1 MEGREG
7 GIRMGLQDTP
17 RGERLH
23 IGIFGRR
30 NAGKSS
36 LVNALTGQETAL
48 VSPVAGTTTDPVY
61 KAMELPGVGPVV
73 FMDTAGFDDDGAI
86 GAARV
91 EKTRQAAEK
100 ADMALLLFAEEEMAE
115 ELRWADWF
123 KAHRVPLIAIV
134 SRCDTRADGGAGIA
148 ARIKAECGLA
158 PLCVSLSEGEA
169 DTGTAAVCSAILRTL
184 PPDHGAVRLTGGLAR
199 PGDTVLLVMPQDMA
213 APKGRLI
220 LPQVQTIRDLLDGAC
235 VVLSVTVG
243 QLPVALAALK
253 APPALIVTDS
263 QVFSE
268 VWRQKPSES
277 RLTSFSV
284 LFAHY
289 KGDLDYY
296 VASAKSLD
304 ALPKNA
310 RILIAE
316 ACTHAPLEEDV
327 GRVKLPRA
335 LKKRLGSGITVE
347 LTRGM
352 DFPADLAP
360 YDLVVHCGGCMFNR
374 RYVLSRVAAARAQGK
389 PMTNYGVLLAKLSGI
404 LDKIALP
411 GQGESEDALRIL
423 R

>member
-1 MEGREG
+1 
-7 GIRMGLQDTP
+7 MGLQDTP
-17 RGERLH
+17 RGDRLH

-36 LVNALTGQETAL
+36 LANALTGQEIAL

-61 KAMELPGVGPVV
+61 KAMELSGVGPVV

-100 ADMALLLFAEEEMAE
+100 ADVALLLFDGEDMAE
-115 ELRWADWF
+115 ELCWADWF
-123 KAHRVPLIAIV
+123 KAHRVPVIAIV
-134 SRCDTRADGGAGIA
+134 SRCDARTDGGAGIA
-148 ARIKAECGLA
+148 ARLKAERGLS
-158 PLCVSLSEGEA
+158 PLCVSLSLGQGDA
-169 DTGTAAVCSAILRTL
+169 GAAVRDAILRAL

-243 QLPVALAALK
+243 QLPLALAALK
-253 APPALIVTDS
+253 VPPALIVTDS
-263 QVFSE
+263 QAFSE
-268 VWRQKPSES
+268 VWRQKPVES

-296 VASAKSLD
+296 VASAKTLD

-316 ACTHAPLEEDV
+316 ACTHAPLEEDI

-335 LKKRLGSGITVE
+335 LKQHLGSGITVE
-347 LTRGM
+347 MTQGT

-360 YDLVVHCGGCMFNR
+360 YDLIVHCGGCMFNR

-389 PMTNYGVLLAKLSGI
+389 PMTNYGVLLAKLAGI

-411 GQGESEDALRIL
+411 GQA
-423 R
+423 